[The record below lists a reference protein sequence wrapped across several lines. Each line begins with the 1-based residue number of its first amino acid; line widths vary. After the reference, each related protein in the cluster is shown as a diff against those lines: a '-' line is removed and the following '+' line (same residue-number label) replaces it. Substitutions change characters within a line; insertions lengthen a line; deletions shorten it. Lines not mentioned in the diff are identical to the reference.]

1 MNAIEVKTG
10 SAYWRRIGLLWAMF
24 GLFGLVMTAMARE
37 PALGILGLVVMISPA
52 WLLYRRRVLWVARID
67 GDGVTLRSGKRLAW
81 ADFEK
86 VVDVKAMR
94 GGAQWHNHYELV
106 FRSGRAR
113 VFDRML
119 SNADEVIAAIT
130 ALARGDNPFTR
141 GATAR

>member
-1 MNAIEVKTG
+1 
-10 SAYWRRIGLLWAMF
+10 
-24 GLFGLVMTAMARE
+24 MARA

-86 VVDVKAMR
+86 VVDVQAVR
-94 GGAQWHNHYELV
+94 GGARWHNHYELV

-119 SNADEVIAAIT
+119 SNADEVVAAVT
-130 ALARGDNPFTR
+130 ALARGTNPFT
-141 GATAR
+141 GAAIAR